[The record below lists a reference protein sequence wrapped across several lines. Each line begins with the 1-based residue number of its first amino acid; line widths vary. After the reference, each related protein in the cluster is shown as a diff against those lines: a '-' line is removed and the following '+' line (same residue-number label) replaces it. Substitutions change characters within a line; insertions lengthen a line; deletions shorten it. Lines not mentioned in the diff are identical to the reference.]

1 MSQKIKMIKS
11 DAVIPVS
18 IGAGFMQK
26 LTAVLV
32 SLADQQTEEEM
43 LLLQKLMNEGKELPE
58 PWMENIFTLMV
69 LVKDIEISAEKNGFT
84 YEKTIDEIDTDDITT
99 P

>member
-1 MSQKIKMIKS
+1 MSQKIKMVKS
-11 DAVIPVS
+11 DAIIPIN

-26 LTAVLV
+26 LTSVLI

-43 LLLQKLMNEGKELPE
+43 LLLQKLMNDGKELPE

-69 LVKDIEISAEKNGFT
+69 LLKDIETAAEKNGFT
-84 YEKTIDEIDTDDITT
+84 YEKTLDEIDTDETT
-99 P
+99 TQ

>member
-1 MSQKIKMIKS
+1 MSQKIKMVKS
-11 DAVIPVS
+11 DAVIPIN

-26 LTAVLV
+26 LTSVLI

-58 PWMENIFTLMV
+58 PWMENIFTLIV
-69 LVKDIEISAEKNGFT
+69 LLKDIEMSAEKNGFT
-84 YEKTIDEIDTDDITT
+84 YEKTLDEIDTDDVTT
-99 P
+99 Q

>member
-1 MSQKIKMIKS
+1 MSQKIKMVKS
-11 DAVIPVS
+11 DAVIPIN

-26 LTAVLV
+26 LTSVLV

-58 PWMENIFTLMV
+58 PWMENIFTLIV
-69 LVKDIEISAEKNGFT
+69 LLKDIEMSAEKNGFT
-84 YEKTIDEIDTDDITT
+84 YEKTLDEIDTDDVTT
-99 P
+99 Q